1 MTMRDQLKESTR
13 HDYSRAVFTGTFT
26 VWQEFLLEKESVFW
40 STVRLFDSLLRGFSQ
55 VVLAN
60 NPISGLLLTI
70 SLGVSAPNT
79 LLFSAITGFL
89 GLLLSVLIRDSQ
101 ENIANGLT
109 VFNPLLVGAV
119 SSSLIPSVYGPFDSF
134 SILLTILGTIFSVY
148 LARSLR
154 NNKLPFIAW
163 PFNLTE
169 FALLLVLY
177 TRDNGHDTTQKLQPV
192 MRMDNA
198 TSDATIGDV
207 SFIGENATGVH
218 IDWGMMFHGVI
229 VSASQ
234 VLAVESVFIGA
245 VVYLACLLYSPI
257 TAGFAFLG
265 ALVGSL
271 AGLMLDVQ
279 IDEIYTGLW
288 GYNTFL
294 TGASLGGNFFVLN
307 GQTAA
312 ATIVA
317 IVYTVIVQYAILF
330 FFRNLKLPILTLPF
344 VLVTSLFLK
353 LRSNPGDKTFPQP
366 PPISFSRTQHR
377 DYITSQQAQLI
388 QQSELKIDMHYDG
401 AIVIGTLEISISAL
415 AEANLLLYDTEESRM
430 VDVILLCQR
439 LLTKAFTDML
449 AFYFI

>member
-1 MTMRDQLKESTR
+1 MRDQLEESTR
-13 HDYSRAVFTGTFT
+13 HDYSRAVFTGTFI

-55 VVLAN
+55 AVLAN
-60 NPISGLLLTI
+60 NPISGLLITI
-70 SLGVSAPNT
+70 SLGVSTPNT
-79 LLFSAITGFL
+79 LLFSVITGFL

-119 SSSLIPSVYGPFDSF
+119 SCSLIPNVYGPFDSF

-154 NNKLPFIAW
+154 NNKLPFITW

-177 TRDNGHDTTQKLQPV
+177 TKDNGHDTTQKPV

-229 VSASQ
+229 MSASQ
-234 VLAVESVFIGA
+234 VLAVESVFTGA
-245 VVYLACLLYSPI
+245 VVYLACLVYSPI

-265 ALVGSL
+265 ALIGSL

-279 IDEIYTGLW
+279 VDEIYTGLW

-294 TGASLGGNFFVLN
+294 TGASLGGTFFVLN

-330 FFRNLKLPILTLPF
+330 FFRNLKLPIFTLPF

-353 LRSNPGDKTFPQP
+353 LRSNSGDKTFPQP
-366 PPISFSRTQHR
+366 PPISFSRTERR

-388 QQSELKIDMHYDG
+388 QQKNDPEN
-401 AIVIGTLEISISAL
+401 V
-415 AEANLLLYDTEESRM
+415 TEDR
-430 VDVILLCQR
+430 VKDRRKDINV
-439 LLTKAFTDML
+439 
-449 AFYFI
+449 

>member
-1 MTMRDQLKESTR
+1 MRDQLKESTR

-26 VWQEFLLEKESVFW
+26 VWQDFLLEKESVFW

-119 SSSLIPSVYGPFDSF
+119 SSSLIPNVYGPFDSF

-148 LARSLR
+148 LARSLG

-234 VLAVESVFIGA
+234 VLAVESVFTGA

-257 TAGFAFLG
+257 TAGFAVLG

-288 GYNTFL
+288 GYNAFL

-353 LRSNPGDKTFPQP
+353 LRSNSGDKTFPQP
-366 PPISFSRTQHR
+366 PPISFSQRR
-377 DYITSQQAQLI
+377 DYITSQQARLV
-388 QQSELKIDMHYDG
+388 QQKNDPENDADDRVRDRRKMSTH
-401 AIVIGTLEISISAL
+401 
-415 AEANLLLYDTEESRM
+415 
-430 VDVILLCQR
+430 DV
-439 LLTKAFTDML
+439 
-449 AFYFI
+449 